1 MSTIEKQTQQMQR
14 DSVVLHTPTPF
25 KNRKII
31 ATELGISV
39 KTLSRWLKKE
49 GIELPNGLLS
59 PHFQVVIY
67 QKCLAKGQLSE
78 NRQQCPIMSTAP
90 NLH

>member
-1 MSTIEKQTQQMQR
+1 MSTIENQTQQVAS
-14 DSVVLHTPTPF
+14 DPAVLHSPIPF

-59 PHFQVVIY
+59 PHFQGLIY
-67 QKCLAKGQLSE
+67 QKCLSKGQVSE
-78 NRQQCPIMSTAP
+78 NSPKCPIMSTAP
-90 NLH
+90 NLL

>member
-1 MSTIEKQTQQMQR
+1 MLPVEKQTQQVQ
-14 DSVVLHTPTPF
+14 SNPTTISIHTPF

-59 PHFQVVIY
+59 PYFQAIIY
-67 QKCLAKGQLSE
+67 QKCLSKGQVSE
-78 NRQQCPIMSTAP
+78 NREKCPIMSTDS
-90 NLH
+90 NLL

>member
-1 MSTIEKQTQQMQR
+1 MLTAEKQTQQVQS
-14 DSVVLHTPTPF
+14 DPAPF

-67 QKCLAKGQLSE
+67 QKCLAKGPLSD
-78 NRQQCPIMSTAP
+78 NVHPCPILSTP
-90 NLH
+90 SNLL